1 MYTRCVPP
9 TRPEN
14 KWLAANVRRL
24 RTKRGW
30 SQEELAHRAG
40 LSGRAVSVVELAKTD
55 VMLDTILRLA
65 EALETTPAALLK
77 ATKNLKVPTLTAGVK
92 SGAKKADG

>member
-1 MYTRCVPP
+1 MLRVPP

-24 RTKRGW
+24 RTKREW

-40 LSGRAVSVVELAKTD
+40 LSSRAVSVVELAKTD
-55 VMLDTILRLA
+55 TMLGTVLRLA
-65 EALETTPAALLK
+65 DALETTPGALLK
-77 ATKNLKVPTLTAGVK
+77 E
-92 SGAKKADG
+92 AKKLSLPPLPAGPRRQTR